1 MSEEIKTTA
10 SETGTASGAQT
21 ESKTEPSEKTFTQ
34 EDIDKI
40 VNDRIKRESKKWNEK
55 LTEAQKM
62 QTMNEDEKAEYRKKQ
77 YEQELQQREQEITKR
92 ELKMTAR
99 EALSEKGLPAELCEV
114 LDYTDAEACTKSI
127 AAVEKAFMSA
137 VEDAVDKRIKQ
148 SAQTPK
154 TGGSAEL
161 SGVEAAFYGLNPK
174 LKSERK

>member
-1 MSEEIKTTA
+1 MSEETKNVA
-10 SETGTASGAQT
+10 AEAGTVNDKQS
-21 ESKTEPSEKTFTQ
+21 ESKAEPEGKTFTQ

-62 QTMNEDEKAEYRKKQ
+62 QNMNADEKAEYNKKR

-114 LDYTDAEACTKSI
+114 LNYTDAEACTKSI
-127 AAVEKAFMSA
+127 SAVEKAFMCA

-154 TGGSAEL
+154 TGGSVGL

-174 LKSERK
+174 LKK